1 MMKESMVS
9 LASPADEHH
18 ILDVLHQGNVSLD
31 QLENPGHELLVRRSV
46 RRWGAFVS
54 DGWLFVCKKSRMFF
68 FLNPNCQLFL
78 P

>member
-9 LASPADEHH
+9 LASPADEH
-18 ILDVLHQGNVSLD
+18 LRSDVLHQGNVSLD

-54 DGWLFVCKKSRMFF
+54 DGWLYIR
-68 FLNPNCQLFL
+68 L
-78 P
+78 